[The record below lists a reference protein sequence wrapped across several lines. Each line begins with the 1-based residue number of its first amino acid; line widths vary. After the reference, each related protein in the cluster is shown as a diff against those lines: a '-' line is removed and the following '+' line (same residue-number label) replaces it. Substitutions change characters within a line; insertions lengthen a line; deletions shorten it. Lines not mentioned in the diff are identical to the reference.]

1 MNEQEYIRSAMQ
13 MISLVRCALDGSKP
27 SPELL
32 EQIDSE
38 KLFQVCEAHILTA
51 CAAYALESAGVT
63 DKKFT
68 EAKNKAIRK
77 NIIMDTERKKVLERL
92 ESEGIWHMPLKGAV
106 LHDWYPK
113 LGMRQMSDNDI
124 LFDPA
129 ARASVRQIMLD
140 LGFTCEHYGYSHND
154 DYFKPPVC
162 NFEMHH
168 VLFTQSQEENLS
180 VYYTGIRERLRKAD
194 NRSYEYSFSPEDFYI
209 YLIAHEYRHFCG
221 GGTGVRSLAD
231 TYVILRKYENQFDWD
246 YIRAE
251 LEKLSLSEFESKNR
265 TLALKLFAGDSLS
278 ADDSKQLRYY
288 ILSGTYGTQ
297 EHKVGNKL
305 RESGQSKF
313 RYAAKRMFPDRG
325 FIRDNYP
332 FFYRHKL
339 LIPLLW
345 VYRPVHGLVTD
356 RKRLLSEFRI
366 LLRKKRTD
374 K

>member
-1 MNEQEYIRSAMQ
+1 MQ

-140 LGFTCEHYGYSHND
+140 LGFTC
-154 DYFKPPVC
+154 
-162 NFEMHH
+162 
-168 VLFTQSQEENLS
+168 
-180 VYYTGIRERLRKAD
+180 
-194 NRSYEYSFSPEDFYI
+194 
-209 YLIAHEYRHFCG
+209 
-221 GGTGVRSLAD
+221 
-231 TYVILRKYENQFDWD
+231 
-246 YIRAE
+246 
-251 LEKLSLSEFESKNR
+251 
-265 TLALKLFAGDSLS
+265 
-278 ADDSKQLRYY
+278 
-288 ILSGTYGTQ
+288 
-297 EHKVGNKL
+297 
-305 RESGQSKF
+305 
-313 RYAAKRMFPDRG
+313 
-325 FIRDNYP
+325 
-332 FFYRHKL
+332 
-339 LIPLLW
+339 
-345 VYRPVHGLVTD
+345 
-356 RKRLLSEFRI
+356 
-366 LLRKKRTD
+366 
-374 K
+374 